1 MGERLIS
8 TILGNIDLCR
18 GFGQMNAMLTAEQCR
33 AARALLDWT
42 QEELAEHA
50 GVSRSTI
57 RGFET
62 HRHTLHNASDQV
74 IRRALE
80 TAGVVLLDAEAG
92 SGAGVRLKASTVEI
106 PDDNAS

>member
-1 MGERLIS
+1 
-8 TILGNIDLCR
+8 
-18 GFGQMNAMLTAEQCR
+18 MLSAEQCR

-42 QEELAEHA
+42 QEELAERA

-74 IRRALE
+74 IRQALE
-80 TAGVVLLDAEAG
+80 TAGVVFLEAEEG
-92 SGAGVRLKASTVEI
+92 MGAGVRLQDVPGEPQRGR
-106 PDDNAS
+106 PDS